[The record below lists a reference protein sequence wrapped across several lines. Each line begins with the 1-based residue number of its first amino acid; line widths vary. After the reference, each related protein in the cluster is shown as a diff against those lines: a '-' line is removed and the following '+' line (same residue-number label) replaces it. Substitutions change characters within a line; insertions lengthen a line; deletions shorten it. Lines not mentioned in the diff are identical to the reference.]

1 MSTAQSFVSLRPSL
15 GVLHWSGHA
24 LSARRSR
31 MFSKAAL
38 QSEVPHRKGRASRS
52 TLRLLR
58 LTVLVGFPLL
68 LLPVFLPRR
77 VSARRLAGPKISA
90 GSTTVLSLV
99 ARERRLQDR
108 MDEFRR
114 RLAIPDDVAVSIVP
128 ENALVVSV
136 ERLKDRDRGFT
147 ATFDA
152 AFLDGLN
159 DDDLGA
165 VIAHEL
171 GHVWI
176 FTHHPY
182 LQTEELANEI
192 ALRVVSR
199 ESLDR
204 VYEKVWKRT
213 GTKGDLVYV
222 PVR

>member
-1 MSTAQSFVSLRPSL
+1 
-15 GVLHWSGHA
+15 
-24 LSARRSR
+24 
-31 MFSKAAL
+31 
-38 QSEVPHRKGRASRS
+38 
-52 TLRLLR
+52 
-58 LTVLVGFPLL
+58 
-68 LLPVFLPRR
+68 

>member
-1 MSTAQSFVSLRPSL
+1 
-15 GVLHWSGHA
+15 
-24 LSARRSR
+24 

-38 QSEVPHRKGRASRS
+38 QSEVPPRKSRARRS

-58 LTVLVGFPLL
+58 LSVLVGFPLL

-77 VSARRLAGPKISA
+77 VSARRHAGPKISA

-108 MDEFRR
+108 VDEFRR

-199 ESLDR
+199 ETLDR

-213 GTKGDLVYV
+213 GTKGDLVYL
-222 PVR
+222 PVK

>member
-1 MSTAQSFVSLRPSL
+1 MP
-15 GVLHWSGHA
+15 
-24 LSARRSR
+24 
-31 MFSKAAL
+31 
-38 QSEVPHRKGRASRS
+38 VPGPD
-52 TLRLLR
+52 
-58 LTVLVGFPLL
+58 VLVAP
-68 LLPVFLPRR
+68 
-77 VSARRLAGPKISA
+77 A
-90 GSTTVLSLV
+90 
-99 ARERRLQDR
+99 
-108 MDEFRR
+108 
-114 RLAIPDDVAVSIVP
+114 
-128 ENALVVSV
+128 ALVVSV

-199 ESLDR
+199 ETLDR

-213 GTKGDLVYV
+213 GTKGDLVYL
-222 PVR
+222 PVK